1 MPVLK
6 PNEAM
11 FDEVLASAGVT
22 NLDGYQSV
30 PGTDLIPDFFV

>member
-1 MPVLK
+1 
-6 PNEAM
+6 
-11 FDEVLASAGVT
+11 VLASAGIT